1 MAEVFQGTVD
11 IQDGAG
17 TNVVITLNGNTGN
30 ASLGGN
36 GQAGDLIIRD
46 AAGNERVRIEGAS
59 GDISVLGDAGTEVV
73 RLTGAGDVRTGGN
86 GVNGALTLQSTDGSD
101 RIRLQGVNANA
112 WLGGNGADG
121 DVVLFA
127 EGGDNVTLEESTVH
141 LGGGAG
147 DIRAG
152 GNGVS
157 GALTLQEEQGNDR
170 IRLQGSSANVWL
182 GGNGADGD
190 VVLFAEG
197 GDNATLGR
205 STIHLGGAAGD
216 IRAGG
221 NGTSGALTLQDT
233 RGVDR
238 IRFQGG
244 DGQVLVGGSGTDGD
258 LFLFAE
264 GGRHAATD
272 TASIHLDGAVGNLRL
287 GGQGQDGDVIL
298 REAFGDDRIRMD
310 AGEGN
315 IYVGGNGADGD
326 LLLFADSGDNV
337 TFEAATIHLNGQ
349 DGDIILRNADCA
361 EEFDLAAAEA
371 LPGTVMVIGDD
382 GRLYASTTEYDRR
395 VAGVISGAGA
405 YRPGIVLDRN
415 PSTSPRGA
423 VALIGKVFCR
433 VDAAYGAIEVG
444 DLLTTSPTT
453 GHAMRAEDAARA
465 FGAVIGKALGRHE
478 SGLGLVPVLV
488 AMQ

>member
-1 MAEVFQGTVD
+1 MAEVFEGKVEV
-11 IQDGAG
+11 QDDAG
-17 TNVVITLNGNTGN
+17 TNVVITLNGNTG
-30 ASLGGN
+30 AALLGGN
-36 GQAGDLIIRD
+36 GQTGDLVIRD
-46 AAGNERVRIEGAS
+46 AAGSERVRIEGAT
-59 GDISVLGDAGTEVV
+59 GDISVFGDAGTEIL
-73 RLTGAGDVRTGGN
+73 RLTGAGDVRAGGN
-86 GVNGALTLQSTDGSD
+86 GVNGALTLQDTVGSD
-101 RIRLQGVNANA
+101 RVRLQGVNANA

-127 EGGDNVTLEESTVH
+127 EGGDNATLEQSTIH
-141 LGGGAG
+141 LGGAAG

-152 GNGVS
+152 GSGTS
-157 GALTLQEEQGNDR
+157 GALTLQDTQGSDR
-170 IRLQGSSANVWL
+170 IRLQGSNGNAWV

-197 GDNATLGR
+197 GDNATIER

-221 NGTSGALTLQDT
+221 NTVNGALTLQDD
-233 RGVDR
+233 RGVDC
-238 IRFQGG
+238 IRLQAGN
-244 DGQVLVGGSGTDGD
+244 GQALVGGTGIDGE
-258 LFLFAE
+258 LLLFAK
-264 GGRHAATD
+264 GGAHRAAD
-272 TASIHLDGAVGNLRL
+272 TASIHLDAAVGNLRM
-287 GGQGQDGDVIL
+287 GGRGQDGDVIL
-298 REAFGDDRIRMD
+298 REAGGDDRIRLD

-315 IYVGGNGADGD
+315 VFLGGNDVDGD
-326 LLLFADSGDNV
+326 LLLFAASGDNV
-337 TFEAATIHLNGQ
+337 TFEEATIHLNGE

-361 EEFDLAAAEA
+361 EEFDLAAEEA
-371 LPGTVMVIGDD
+371 SPGTVVVIGDD
-382 GRLYASTTEYDRR
+382 GLLHASTTAYDRR

-444 DLLTTSPTT
+444 DLLTTSPTA

-465 FGAVIGKALGRHE
+465 FGAVIGKALGGHE